1 MHTGRFIAS
10 VTTRRNSICSSLL
23 QSIVERRNALH
34 DITYSVA
41 IRVVH
46 WDVNNEQEHGPWF
59 EDNTADPGIMTDM
72 FIQTRAHDP
81 DGLLFLNE
89 YGVVTYSQSAQV
101 LMT

>member
-1 MHTGRFIAS
+1 M
-10 VTTRRNSICSSLL
+10 
-23 QSIVERRNALH
+23 
-34 DITYSVA
+34 
-41 IRVVH
+41 H

-59 EDNTADPGIMTDM
+59 EDNTADPGVMTDM
-72 FIQTRAHDP
+72 FTQTRAYDP

>member
-1 MHTGRFIAS
+1 MRCMISHINRFFA
-10 VTTRRNSICSSLL
+10 TR
-23 QSIVERRNALH
+23 H
-34 DITYSVA
+34 SVA
-41 IRVVH
+41 ISVVH

-59 EDNTADPGIMTDM
+59 EDNTADPGVMTDM
-72 FIQTRAHDP
+72 FTQTRAHDP